1 MSDGF
6 PIADATQDAF
16 RHRPDTP
23 KRPTYTAVDFHIQL
37 VEIGSAAG
45 STNITL
51 LEPGKQYRVK
61 VRTEPATAQH
71 EKSVFTT
78 SPLTLWLTLKRGDDF
93 IYEVKPTPQFR
104 EVPANASQFQ
114 CEFDLLMPDELPD
127 TDATLCLEY
136 KKSGEG
142 VSNPILQQPVQLAG
156 SYNPI
161 DTTLAEDCRI
171 NPAIERPE
179 KTAFL
184 YVSKAPGDREIR
196 LVGWG
201 HYKGHTFEVP
211 TFEIPSNISLGD
223 FISGSLS
230 ADVRFFADAMIGRIE
245 HFFTY
250 SARALTQWFDRLYD
264 QHGKELTLI
273 ITDLT
278 EYEVPWEMYP
288 FSGDESGGDK
298 YLGANI
304 SVVRWGIFRN
314 VQTKMDFSV
323 SVCEEHHVGQTVAY
337 IDPFE
342 NHLYDEEKRLLQKLA
357 KKPLPNSSALY
368 QKLAALH
375 DTGMVYIGSHG
386 TFVHDEIFQTGLG
399 HRDNPTGRILLFK
412 LSGIPVCRT
421 KRPVFFVN
429 ACNSARWHRVSAK
442 EYLGLHEVILANFA
456 SAYIGTSGPINAK
469 FTLEAAQFILP
480 QPEEAAEGISLARRL
495 RDFRAQ
501 IVNKYLG
508 IEDEKVLYAFMYV
521 YYGNPLAYL
530 HLSPVQIGEAGD
542 D

>member
-23 KRPTYTAVDFHIQL
+23 KRPTYTAVDFRMQL
-37 VEIGSAAG
+37 VEIGSADG
-45 STNITL
+45 STNIIL

-61 VRTEPATAQH
+61 VWTEPATAQH

-78 SPLTLWLTLKRGDDF
+78 SPRTLWLTLKRGNDL
-93 IYEVKPTPQFR
+93 IYEVQPMPQFR
-104 EVPANASQFQ
+104 EVPANATQFQ
-114 CEFDLLMPDELPD
+114 CEFDLLMPDALPD
-127 TDATLCLEY
+127 TDATLCLAYE
-136 KKSGEG
+136 KSG
-142 VSNPILQQPVQLAG
+142 VAILKQPVKLAG
-156 SYNPI
+156 TYNPI
-161 DTTLAEDCRI
+161 DTTLAEKCRI

-184 YVSKAPGDREIR
+184 YVSKAPGDREIS

-201 HYKGHTFEVP
+201 HYKGHTFTVP
-211 TFEIPSNISLGD
+211 TFEVASNISLGN
-223 FISGSLS
+223 FISGSLP
-230 ADVRFFADAMIGRIE
+230 ADVRFFAGAMIGRIE

-250 SARALTQWFDRLYD
+250 SASALTQWLDRLYD
-264 QHGKELTLI
+264 QHGKELVLI

-278 EYEVPWEMYP
+278 DYEVPWELYP
-288 FSGDESGGDK
+288 FSGDRSGSDK

-304 SVVRWGIFRN
+304 SVVRWGVFRN
-314 VQTKMDFSV
+314 VQTKRDFFV

-342 NHLYDEEKRLLQKLA
+342 NHLYDEEKKLLQRLA
-357 KKPLPNSSALY
+357 NRPLPNNSALY
-368 QKLAALH
+368 QKLEALH

-412 LSGIPVCRT
+412 LSGIPACHT

-429 ACNSARWHRVSAK
+429 ACNSARWHRVSTK

-456 SAYIGTSGPINAK
+456 SAYIGTSGPVNAK
-469 FTLEAAQFILP
+469 FTLEVAQFILP
-480 QPEEAAEGISLARRL
+480 QPEEAAVGISLARRL

-501 IVNKYLG
+501 IVTKYLG
-508 IEDEKVLYAFMYV
+508 EEDEKVLYAFMYV

-530 HLSPVQIGEAGD
+530 HLSPAQIGEVGD